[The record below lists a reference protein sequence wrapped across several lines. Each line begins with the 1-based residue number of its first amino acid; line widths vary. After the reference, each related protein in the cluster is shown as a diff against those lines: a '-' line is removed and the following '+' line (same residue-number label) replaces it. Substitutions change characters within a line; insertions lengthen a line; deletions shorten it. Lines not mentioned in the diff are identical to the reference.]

1 MKFFLPLLHFIFS
14 IGYFGPFLMGILD
27 SSFLVL
33 PFGNDILVVG
43 LVAHNH
49 HGIPLYVLSAACG
62 STLGV
67 FMLALVSRKIGEE
80 GISKLAGQKRY
91 EKLKNR
97 IGSHAGPVIALGGL
111 APPPFPFTMV
121 IAAAAALDYSLW
133 KLLAINFVTR
143 ACRFALL
150 SWLALKF
157 GQQVLAIAKSK
168 PFEWGMAAFIFLCIV
183 GSAFSLWRWFRRS
196 RPRGE

>member
-14 IGYFGPFLMGILD
+14 IGYFGPLLMGVLD

-62 STLGV
+62 STIGALL
-67 FMLALVSRKIGEE
+67 LALVSRKIGEE
-80 GISKLAGQKRY
+80 GISRLAGQKRY

-97 IGSHAGPVIALGGL
+97 IGSHAGPAIALGGL

-133 KLLAINFVTR
+133 KLLAINFLTR

-157 GQQVLAIAKSK
+157 GQQVMAIAKSK

-183 GSAFSLWRWFRRS
+183 GSAYSLWRWFRHS
-196 RPRGE
+196 RRGE